1 MRRESW
7 RNLHTVVSVSIFVS
21 LSMLTVL
28 QLMLSGGLSKSTL
41 GNGGTWPLKSKQ
53 TNRLDA
59 NKKIVTYKYIVC
71 IRMFVYQVVF
81 PLNSYSS
88 VCSLCIEGMRCCRR
102 RFSSW
107 KRQKEALTSS
117 HAATGPSACSDSL
130 TTACFLRSG
139 LRLQRPSSWPV
150 TSVSSLR
157 KRSVSSWTTCQQS
170 RLFPA
175 KPPLSSFAAQLLS
188 PACMTPVGMW
198 TPWN

>member
-1 MRRESW
+1 MRTESW
-7 RNLHTVVSVSIFVS
+7 RNLHTVVSVSILVS

-28 QLMLSGGLSKSTL
+28 QLMLSGGLSKSIL
-41 GNGGTWPLKSKQ
+41 GNGGTCPLKSEQ
-53 TNRLDA
+53 IDA
-59 NKKIVTYKYIVC
+59 NKKTVTCKYIVC

-88 VCSLCIEGMRCCRR
+88 VCSLCIEGMSCCRR
-102 RFSSW
+102 SFSSW

-130 TTACFLRSG
+130 TTTCFLRSG

-150 TSVSSLR
+150 TSVSSPR

-175 KPPLSSFAAQLLS
+175 KLPLSSFAAQLLS